1 MTNFLRL
8 NSNKTLIYNYPNT
21 VFVEHSESSKKQ
33 LLYETYKVDDSNNVV
48 YSFVY
53 YYLESGNFNL
63 TINARKSFNNGTVKK
78 QQSIITKSF
87 SVSESNNFLY

>member
-1 MTNFLRL
+1 
-8 NSNKTLIYNYPNT
+8 
-21 VFVEHSESSKKQ
+21 
-33 LLYETYKVDDSNNVV
+33 VDDSNNVV